1 MVPRARTKRFV
12 GNAAS
17 GSVASAC
24 PNLKDRSL
32 EGLRQLCAQIGE
44 LLLLAG
50 IVLFAAFEEIFVHF
64 NVHLLSGP
72 EEPVG
77 RLLGLMQ
84 RNSAPMN
91 GRTRA

>member
-1 MVPRARTKRFV
+1 
-12 GNAAS
+12 
-17 GSVASAC
+17 
-24 PNLKDRSL
+24 
-32 EGLRQLCAQIGE
+32 